1 MEPEF
6 NWNDS
11 RCVEPRPYTREGSP
25 IFRSDTLRSCHK
37 VFKTLGSEYCL
48 RFSSTGVMNGVR
60 IQSKVS
66 ESLSRISGIITEK
79 VAGNALGE
87 ESPTFNKDIC

>member
-1 MEPEF
+1 
-6 NWNDS
+6 
-11 RCVEPRPYTREGSP
+11 
-25 IFRSDTLRSCHK
+25 
-37 VFKTLGSEYCL
+37 
-48 RFSSTGVMNGVR
+48 MNGVR